1 MTEAGTTPLLTMD
14 VWEHAYYIDYQNRR
28 PDYIDT
34 FLSSL
39 VNWDFANQNLA
50 DAGA

>member
-1 MTEAGTTPLLTMD
+1 L
-14 VWEHAYYIDYQNRR
+14 
-28 PDYIDT
+28 DYIDT